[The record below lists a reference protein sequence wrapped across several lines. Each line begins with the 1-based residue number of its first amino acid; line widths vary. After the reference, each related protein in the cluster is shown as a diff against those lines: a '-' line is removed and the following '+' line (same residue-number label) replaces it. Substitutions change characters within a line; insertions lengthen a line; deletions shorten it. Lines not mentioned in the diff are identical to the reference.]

1 MSADTRRATI
11 QLVAHEPDELSE
23 QLREDEYAAA
33 LQELR
38 DRTDGVFDASERP
51 DE

>member
-1 MSADTRRATI
+1 MSADTRRATM

-38 DRTDGVFDASERP
+38 ERGDISIDAIQLL
-51 DE
+51 D

>member
-33 LQELR
+33 LQELLER
-38 DRTDGVFDASERP
+38 EDIANDAMEMTD
-51 DE
+51 